1 MTLPLGLDLQC
12 LQLTSL
18 FCTLTVSCPQ
28 TLSLTILAGQELCIL
43 ATHRSSNRLI
53 ESSQNPCLAEEIY
66 FLPKAF
72 ENKHIKMIIP
82 NKHGLSFQIKGLKKQ
97 TDPYWLC
104 VDIECF
110 HNRESACIT
119 PVFGSQGIQEKKTN
133 LRLLKSYLRVV
144 LPIDKP

>member
-1 MTLPLGLDLQC
+1 
-12 LQLTSL
+12 
-18 FCTLTVSCPQ
+18 
-28 TLSLTILAGQELCIL
+28 
-43 ATHRSSNRLI
+43 
-53 ESSQNPCLAEEIY
+53 
-66 FLPKAF
+66 
-72 ENKHIKMIIP
+72 MIIP

-133 LRLLKSYLRVV
+133 KLKTVEE
-144 LPIDKP
+144 LPESCAAY